1 MKLHVYSVNSINFD
15 SHGVAGKTRLMVE
28 GMTNT
33 TGWTDCELV
42 PTKKAD
48 PQGYMVF
55 DLVATKPTGI
65 VGQAF
70 TPCRAVLT
78 LSTTGLKGVTVQAA
92 TNAMSK
98 SYGP

>member
-28 GMTNT
+28 GRTRT
-33 TGWTDCELV
+33 AGWTDCELV

-65 VGQAF
+65 VPQVF
-70 TPCRAVLT
+70 TPCHAELT
-78 LSTTGLKGVTVQAA
+78 LSTTGLKGVTIQAE
-92 TNAMSK
+92 TNAMSRR
-98 SYGP
+98 YGP